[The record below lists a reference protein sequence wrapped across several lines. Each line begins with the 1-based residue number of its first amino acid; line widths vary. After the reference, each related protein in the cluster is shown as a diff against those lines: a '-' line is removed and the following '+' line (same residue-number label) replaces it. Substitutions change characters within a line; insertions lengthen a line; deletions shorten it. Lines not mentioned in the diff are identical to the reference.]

1 MTTSKGPWSYDA
13 ESGMVTTRDTTGD
26 WTANSGPKGITVVCT
41 VESLDGISNG
51 ALLAAAPELFETAKA
66 IIGMLELFADEL
78 RIKESADGVDRQSA
92 DAFRKLA
99 DLCAAIA
106 KAEA

>member
-51 ALLAAAPELFETAKA
+51 DLIAAAPEMRDALRWAIRFIEIYAREEAGPATPELNKA
-66 IIGMLELFADEL
+66 
-78 RIKESADGVDRQSA
+78 R
-92 DAFRKLA
+92 
-99 DLCAAIA
+99 AALA
-106 KAEA
+106 KAER

>member
-26 WTANSGPKGITVVCT
+26 WTANSGPRGITVVCT

-51 ALLAAAPELFETAKA
+51 DLIAAAPELLEFAKA
-66 IIGMLELFADEL
+66 YADQF
-78 RIKESADGVDRQSA
+78 RGYQITNTK
-92 DAFRKLA
+92 DAKHDATGWLMDLA
-99 DLCAAIA
+99 RAAIA

>member
-41 VESLDGISNG
+41 VESLDGISSG
-51 ALLAAAPELFETAKA
+51 HLIASAPDLLAVVKELE
-66 IIGMLELFADEL
+66 
-78 RIKESADGVDRQSA
+78 ESSSYWSEYDVPLGIVDRI
-92 DAFRKLA
+92 R
-99 DLCAAIA
+99 AAIA
-106 KAEA
+106 NAEGAQ

>member
-26 WTANSGPKGITVVCT
+26 WTANSGPRGITVVCT

-51 ALLAAAPELFETAKA
+51 DLIAAAPEMRDALRCLLRRY
-66 IIGMLELFADEL
+66 LELVNSGDAGNWNPEKEL
-78 RIKESADGVDRQSA
+78 EVI
-92 DAFRKLA
+92 DAR
-99 DLCAAIA
+99 AALA
-106 KAEA
+106 KAER